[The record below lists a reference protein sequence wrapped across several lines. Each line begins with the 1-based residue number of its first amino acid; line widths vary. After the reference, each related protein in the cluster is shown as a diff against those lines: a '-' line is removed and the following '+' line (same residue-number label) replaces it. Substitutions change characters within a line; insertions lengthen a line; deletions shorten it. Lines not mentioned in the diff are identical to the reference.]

1 MKTIIEVSLKN
12 DSNSDVSEFSVIL
25 DRDQLATLVQSGG
38 PEAGN
43 KAISGFVSKFVEQFN
58 QKLGEYLNK

>member
-12 DSNSDVSEFSVIL
+12 DTNSDVSEFSVIL
-25 DRDQLATLVQSGG
+25 DRDQLTTLVQSGG

-43 KAISGFVSKFVEQFN
+43 KAIAGFVNKFVEQFN